1 MKNIL
6 LLIACI
12 LCLSFIQAAKQ
23 TLDNLQATYQAEANA
38 SRKYELF
45 AKKAAEENYAQV
57 AKLFRAVSKS
67 ESIHMANHKAAI
79 QKMGGTPAKVV
90 YEKVNVLTTREN
102 LRGPIG
108 GEKKETEDLYPKFV
122 EVAKKEK
129 ASQAVT
135 SFNYALQAEAQHEKL
150 YEEALANLGKN
161 APADYYV
168 SNISGSTIKVKPG
181 GAAPKA
187 TLANEK
193 FELVK

>member
-6 LLIACI
+6 LLMACA
-12 LCLSFIQAAKQ
+12 LCLSFIQTAKQ
-23 TLDNLQATYQAEANA
+23 TAANLQAAYQAEANA

-45 AKKAAEENYAQV
+45 AKKAAEEKYDQV
-57 AKLFRAVSKS
+57 AKLFRAISRS

-90 YEKVNVLTTREN
+90 YEKVTVLSTREN

-122 EVAKKEK
+122 ETAKKEN
-129 ASQAVT
+129 ATQAVT
-135 SFNYALQAEAQHEKL
+135 SFTYAMQAEAQHEKL
-150 YEEALANLGKN
+150 FKDALENLGKN

-168 SNISGSTIKVKPG
+168 SDISGATFKVKPG
-181 GAAPKA
+181 DPAPKA
-187 TLANEK
+187 TMANEK